1 LGDYDSSEVFEKY
14 KGYYFYNNPSLNME
28 SLKIPYVSFDNSIPK
43 TNYKAYARND
53 LEIILQ
59 EKNIALISL
68 TLGYTENANT
78 GVDSFDKFSPP
89 AGFCEINFAIYNKEL
104 ETNYKY
110 LRKDIRP
117 AIGEGQEYDL
127 VVKNTSDKTLAL
139 TTLGLENF
147 ENYMVYIL
155 DKSTM
160 KLYDLKKQNSFE
172 VKKNTSEKHYSLFIG
187 TEEYINEK
195 EKSLI
200 PDEYTLYQNYPNPF
214 NPATT
219 IMYALPNQ
227 SKVSLNVYNVLGEL
241 IIVLINNELQEAGYH
256 QVMFKGNSLSS
267 GVYIYKLVAG
277 NYTHT
282 KKMLMIK

>member
-1 LGDYDSSEVFEKY
+1 
-14 KGYYFYNNPSLNME
+14 ME
-28 SLKIPYVSFDNSIPK
+28 SLKIPYISYGNSIPK
-43 TNYKAYARND
+43 TNSQVNTQNELD
-53 LEIILQ
+53 ILLS
-59 EKNIALISL
+59 EKNKALASL
-68 TLGYTENANT
+68 ILGYTENANT

-89 AGFCEINFAIYNKEL
+89 AWFSEVNFAIYNKEL

-117 AIGEGQEYDL
+117 AIGEGQDYDL
-127 VVKNTSDKTLAL
+127 VVKNTSDKTLAF
-139 TTLGLENF
+139 TTHGLENF
-147 ENYMVYIL
+147 ENYLVYIL

-160 KLYDLKKQNSFE
+160 KLYDLRKQNISE

-200 PDEYTLYQNYPNPF
+200 PAEYTLFQNYPNPF
-214 NPATT
+214 NPGTT
-219 IMYALPNQ
+219 IMYALPKQ

-241 IIVLINNELQEAGYH
+241 VNVLINNELQEAGYH
-256 QVMFKGNSLSS
+256 QVMFKSNSLSS

-277 NYTHT
+277 DYTRT
-282 KKMLMIK
+282 KKMLIIK